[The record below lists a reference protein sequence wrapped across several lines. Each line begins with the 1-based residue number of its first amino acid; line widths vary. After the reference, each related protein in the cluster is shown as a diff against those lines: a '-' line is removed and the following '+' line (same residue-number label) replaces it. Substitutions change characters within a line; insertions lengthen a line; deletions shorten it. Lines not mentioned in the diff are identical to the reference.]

1 MFLLTFLAVSDT
13 SSVCSLDQKHNQECS
28 SLLSSCFFGEKVI
41 TQKQLRRRR
50 VTTENTPADNAFHVT
65 F

>member
-28 SLLSSCFFGEKVI
+28 SLLSSCFFEEKVI
-41 TQKQLRRRR
+41 TQKQLRR
-50 VTTENTPADNAFHVT
+50 VSTENTPADNAFHVT